1 VTRGDRHAINAESVT
16 RHTLQNGATLLVF
29 PNPASPSVAIGAYHA
44 AGAVLET
51 RESAGLAS
59 LSADVLNR
67 GTANRTYLEFSEELD
82 QVGASLAFH
91 ADTEYAA
98 FGGRALA
105 EDLELLL
112 TLSTDVL
119 ANPTFPDD
127 EVGRVRDQTLTVLA
141 HAEYN
146 PGSRAARRFRELL
159 YGPSNPNGW
168 PEDGYAETV
177 REFQADDLR
186 NFHARAYAPASLVLA
201 VVGAVD
207 PPVVRDLAERT
218 IGSWTAGADAVGRT
232 DWRTALD
239 SADAPSSAP
248 AEPRREDL
256 TIEGKTQ
263 TEFLLGWMGIRRTDP
278 SYYATI
284 VANFILGQLGLGGR
298 IGSNVRD
305 TQGLAYHASSY
316 AVPGL
321 TRQPWSIRAGINPA
335 NVDRAI
341 EASLKEARQLAE
353 TPPDDEELRLSKQ
366 ALVGS
371 LPLRLE
377 RNDGIASTLLMM
389 ERYGLGLDHLGV
401 YPALVDA
408 VTADDV
414 RDVTAAVM
422 ADPAYTL
429 VTAGP
434 ELQAG

>member
-1 VTRGDRHAINAESVT
+1 MTSRHAINTDSVA
-16 RHTLQNGATLLVF
+16 RHTLGNGATLLVY

-51 RESAGLAS
+51 REHAGLAS
-59 LSADVLNR
+59 LTTDALNR
-67 GTANRTYLEFSEELD
+67 GTANRTFFEFSEALD
-82 QVGASLAFH
+82 HVGASLAFH

-98 FGGRALA
+98 LGGRALA

-112 TLSTDVL
+112 TLATDVL
-119 ANPTFPDD
+119 SHPTFPED
-127 EVGRVRDQTLTVLA
+127 EVGRVREQTLTVLA
-141 HAEYN
+141 HAEDS

-159 YGPSNPNGW
+159 YGSANPNGW

-186 NFHARAYAPASLVLA
+186 AFHARAYSPATLVLA

-207 PPVVRDLAERT
+207 SPAVRDLAERT
-218 IGSWTAGADAVGRT
+218 IGAWAPRSATVTAAE
-232 DWRTALD
+232 WRQALAA
-239 SADAPSSAP
+239 ADAPSAAP
-248 AEPRREDL
+248 AESRREDIA
-256 TIEGKTQ
+256 IEGKTQ
-263 TEFLLGWMGIRRTDP
+263 TEFLLGWLGIRRTDP
-278 SYYATI
+278 TYYATI

-341 EASLKEARQLAE
+341 QASLHEARQLAD
-353 TPPDDEELRLSKQ
+353 TPPDDDELHLSKQ
-366 ALVGS
+366 ALIGS

-377 RNDGIASTLLMM
+377 RNDGIANMLLTL

-401 YPALVDA
+401 YPDLIESVS
-408 VTADDV
+408 ADDV
-414 RDVTAAVM
+414 RDATAAVM
-422 ADPAYTL
+422 SNPAYTL

-434 ELQAG
+434 ELQTG

>member
-1 VTRGDRHAINAESVT
+1 MTPSPRHAINADSVA
-16 RHTLQNGATLLVF
+16 RHTLQNGATLLVYS
-29 PNPASPSVAIGAYHA
+29 NPASPSVAIGAYHA
-44 AGAVLET
+44 GGAVLET

-59 LSADVLNR
+59 LTADALNR
-67 GTANRTYLEFSEELD
+67 GTANRTFLEFSEELD

-112 TLSTDVL
+112 TLAADAV
-119 ANPTFPDD
+119 AQPVFPED
-127 EVGRVRDQTLTVLA
+127 EVGRVREQTLTVLA
-141 HAEYN
+141 HAEDS

-159 YGPSNPNGW
+159 YGPDNPNGW

-177 REFQADDLR
+177 KRFQADDLR
-186 NFHARAYAPASLVLA
+186 TFHARAFAPASMVLA

-207 PPVVRDLAERT
+207 PPAVRDLAEHT
-218 IGSWTAGADAVGRT
+218 LGDWQPQSVAVT
-232 DWRTALD
+232 QADWRQALEAAD
-239 SADAPSSAP
+239 VPEASAAQA
-248 AEPRREDL
+248 RREDL

-278 SYYATI
+278 TYYATI

-316 AVPGL
+316 VVPGL
-321 TRQPWSIRAGINPA
+321 TRQPWSVRAGINPA

-341 EASLKEARQLAE
+341 EASLHEARQLAE

-366 ALVGS
+366 ALIGS

-377 RNDGIASTLLMM
+377 RNDGIANMLLTM
-389 ERYGLGLDHLGV
+389 ERYDLGLDHLGV
-401 YPALVDA
+401 YADLIRSVS
-408 VTADDV
+408 ADDV

-434 ELQAG
+434 ELPAA

>member
-1 VTRGDRHAINAESVT
+1 MTAGSRHAINSDSVV
-16 RHTLQNGATLLVF
+16 RHTLQNEATLLVY

-51 RESAGLAS
+51 REQAGLAS
-59 LSADVLNR
+59 LTADALNR
-67 GTANRTYLEFSEELD
+67 GTTNRTFLEFSEDLD

-98 FGGRALA
+98 LGGRALA
-105 EDLELLL
+105 ADLALLL
-112 TLSTDVL
+112 TLATDVL
-119 ANPTFPDD
+119 ANPTFPED
-127 EVGRVRDQTLTVLA
+127 EVGRVREQTLTVLA
-141 HAEYN
+141 HAEDS

-159 YGPSNPNGW
+159 YGDSNPNGW
-168 PEDGYAETV
+168 PEDGYAATV
-177 REFQADDLR
+177 CGFEADDLR
-186 NFHARAYAPASLVLA
+186 AFHSRAYAPASLVLA

-207 PPVVRDLAERT
+207 PPAVRDLAERT
-218 IGSWTAGADAVGRT
+218 IGTWAAEPGAVSAA
-232 DWRTALD
+232 DWRTALNA
-239 SADAPSSAP
+239 ADAPTASPS
-248 AEPRREDL
+248 EPRREDL

-263 TEFLLGWMGIRRTDP
+263 TEFLLGWLGIRRTDP

-341 EASLKEARQLAE
+341 DASLHEARQLAA
-353 TPPDDEELRLSKQ
+353 TAPDAEELRLSKQ
-366 ALVGS
+366 ALIGS

-377 RNDGIASTLLMM
+377 RNDGIANMLLTM
-389 ERYGLGLDHLGV
+389 ERYGLGLDHLDA
-401 YPALVDA
+401 YPGLIDA
-408 VTADDV
+408 ITVNDV

-422 ADPAYTL
+422 EDPAYTL

-434 ELQAG
+434 ELPSG

>member
-1 VTRGDRHAINAESVT
+1 MTSRHAINTDSVA
-16 RHTLQNGATLLVF
+16 RHTLGNGATLLVY

-51 RESAGLAS
+51 REHAGLAS
-59 LSADVLNR
+59 LTTDALNR
-67 GTANRTYLEFSEELD
+67 GTANRTFFEFSEALD
-82 QVGASLAFH
+82 HVGASLAFH

-98 FGGRALA
+98 LGGRALA

-112 TLSTDVL
+112 TLATDVL
-119 ANPTFPDD
+119 SHPTFPED
-127 EVGRVRDQTLTVLA
+127 EVGRVREQTLTVLA
-141 HAEYN
+141 HAEDS

-159 YGPSNPNGW
+159 YGSANPNGW

-186 NFHARAYAPASLVLA
+186 AFHARAYSPATLVLA

-207 PPVVRDLAERT
+207 SPAVRDLAERT
-218 IGSWTAGADAVGRT
+218 IGAWAPRSATVTAAE
-232 DWRTALD
+232 WRQALAA
-239 SADAPSSAP
+239 ADAPPAAP
-248 AEPRREDL
+248 AESRREDIA
-256 TIEGKTQ
+256 IEGKTQ
-263 TEFLLGWMGIRRTDP
+263 TEFLLGWLGIRRTDP
-278 SYYATI
+278 TYYATI

-341 EASLKEARQLAE
+341 QASLHEARQLAD
-353 TPPDDEELRLSKQ
+353 TPPDDDELHLSKQ
-366 ALVGS
+366 ALIGS

-377 RNDGIASTLLMM
+377 RNDGIANMLLTL

-401 YPALVDA
+401 YPDLIESVS
-408 VTADDV
+408 ADDV
-414 RDVTAAVM
+414 RDATAAVM
-422 ADPAYTL
+422 SNPAYTL

-434 ELQAG
+434 ELQTG

>member
-1 VTRGDRHAINAESVT
+1 MTTGTRHAINAESVA
-16 RHTLQNGATLLVF
+16 RHTLDNGATLLVY

-51 RESAGLAS
+51 REHAGLAS
-59 LSADVLNR
+59 LTADALNR
-67 GTANRTYLEFSEELD
+67 GTANRTFLEFSEELD

-91 ADTEYAA
+91 SNTEYAA

-112 TLSTDVL
+112 TLVTDVL
-119 ANPTFPDD
+119 SNPTFPDD
-127 EVGRVRDQTLTVLA
+127 EVGRVREQTLTVLA
-141 HAEYN
+141 HAEDN
-146 PGSRAARRFRELL
+146 PGSRVARRFRELL

-186 NFHARAYAPASLVLA
+186 AFHARAYAPDTLVLA

-218 IGSWTAGADAVGRT
+218 IGVWAPPADAVTKAG
-232 DWRTALD
+232 WREALVA
-239 SADAPSSAP
+239 ADAPQGAP
-248 AEPRREDL
+248 AEPRREDIA
-256 TIEGKTQ
+256 IEGKTQ
-263 TEFLLGWMGIRRTDP
+263 TEFLLGWMGIRRTDS

-341 EASLKEARQLAE
+341 EASLHEARQLAE

-366 ALVGS
+366 ALIGS

-377 RNDGIASTLLMM
+377 RNDGIANMILTM

-401 YPALVDA
+401 YPDLVDA
-408 VTADDV
+408 VTADDI

-422 ADPAYTL
+422 SDPAYTL

-434 ELQAG
+434 ELPTS

>member
-1 VTRGDRHAINAESVT
+1 MTTGSHHAINADTVA
-16 RHTLQNGATLLVF
+16 RHTLPNGATLLVF

-51 RESAGLAS
+51 RQSAGLAS
-59 LSADVLNR
+59 LTADALNR
-67 GTANRTYLEFSEELD
+67 GTTNRTFLEFSQALD

-119 ANPTFPDD
+119 AHPTFPDD
-127 EVGRVRDQTLTVLA
+127 EVGRVREQTLTVLA
-141 HAEYN
+141 HAEDS

-177 REFQADDLR
+177 REFQPDDLR
-186 NFHARAYAPASLVLA
+186 AFHARAYAPASLVLA

-207 PPVVRDLAERT
+207 PPTVRDLAEST
-218 IGSWTAGADAVGRT
+218 IGAWTADPDAVDSSG
-232 DWRTALD
+232 WRSALD
-239 SADAPSSAP
+239 AADPPPAAPP
-248 AEPRREDL
+248 EPRREDL

-278 SYYATI
+278 AFYATV

-335 NVDRAI
+335 NVDRAVD
-341 EASLKEARQLAE
+341 ASLHEARQLAE

-366 ALVGS
+366 ALIGS

-377 RNDGIASTLLMM
+377 RNDGIANMLLTM
-389 ERYGLGLDHLGV
+389 ERYALGLDHLGV
-401 YPALVDA
+401 YSGLIDA
-408 VTADDV
+408 VTAEDV
-414 RDVTAAVM
+414 REATATVM

-434 ELQAG
+434 ELPTG

>member
-1 VTRGDRHAINAESVT
+1 MTAGVRHAINAESVA
-16 RHTLQNGATLLVF
+16 RHTLHNGATLLVY

-44 AGAVLET
+44 GGAVLET
-51 RESAGLAS
+51 RRHAGLAS
-59 LSADVLNR
+59 LTADALNR
-67 GTANRTYLEFSEELD
+67 GTANRTYLQFSEELD

-91 ADTEYAA
+91 ANTEYAG

-105 EDLELLL
+105 EDLKVLL
-112 TLSTDVL
+112 TLATDVL
-119 ANPTFPDD
+119 ANPVFPDD
-127 EVGRVRDQTLTVLA
+127 EVGRVREQTLTVLA
-141 HAEYN
+141 HAEDN

-159 YGPSNPNGW
+159 YERSSPNGW

-177 REFQADDLR
+177 REFQPDDLR
-186 NFHARAYAPASLVLA
+186 AFHARAYSPTTLVLA

-207 PPVVRDLAERT
+207 SPAVFDLAERS
-218 IGSWTAGADAVGRT
+218 IGSWNADPAAAT
-232 DWRTALD
+232 PADWRKALD
-239 SADAPSSAP
+239 SADAPSAAP

-256 TIEGKTQ
+256 AIEGKTQ
-263 TEFLLGWMGIRRTDP
+263 TEFLLGWLGIRRTDP

-341 EASLKEARQLAE
+341 EASLHEARRLAE
-353 TPPDDEELRLSKQ
+353 TPPDAEELRLSKQ
-366 ALVGS
+366 ALIGS

-377 RNDGIASTLLMM
+377 RNDGIASMLLMM
-389 ERYGLGLDHLGV
+389 ERYGLGLDYLGA
-401 YPALVDA
+401 YPGLIDA
-408 VTADDV
+408 VTAADV

-422 ADPAYTL
+422 SEPAYTL

-434 ELQAG
+434 ELLAS

>member
-1 VTRGDRHAINAESVT
+1 MTAGSRHAINAGSVA
-16 RHTLQNGATLLVF
+16 RHTLRNGATLLVY
-29 PNPASPSVAIGAYHA
+29 PNPASPSVAIGGYHA
-44 AGAVLET
+44 GGAVLET
-51 RESAGLAS
+51 RERAGLAS
-59 LSADVLNR
+59 LTADALNR
-67 GTANRTYLEFSEELD
+67 GTTNRTFLEFSEALD
-82 QVGASLAFH
+82 HVGASLAFH

-105 EDLELLL
+105 EDLEVLL
-112 TLSTDVL
+112 TLAADAL
-119 ANPTFPDD
+119 AEPSFPED
-127 EVGRVRDQTLTVLA
+127 EVGRVREQTLTVLA
-141 HAEYN
+141 HAEDS

-159 YGPSNPNGW
+159 YGSANPNGW

-177 REFQADDLR
+177 REFQAEDLR
-186 NFHARAYAPASLVLA
+186 TFHAHAYAPATLVLA

-207 PPVVRDLAERT
+207 PPAVRDLAEGA
-218 IGSWTAGADAVGRT
+218 IGAWDPRPDAVT
-232 DWRTALD
+232 PADWRNALTA
-239 SADAPSSAP
+239 ADAPQATSTES
-248 AEPRREDL
+248 RREDL
-256 TIEGKTQ
+256 TIAGKTQ
-263 TEFLLGWMGIRRTDP
+263 TEFLLGWPGIRRTDP
-278 SYYATI
+278 TYYATI

-316 AVPGL
+316 VVPGL

-341 EASLKEARQLAE
+341 EASLHEARHLAD

-366 ALVGS
+366 ALIGS

-377 RNDGIASTLLMM
+377 RNDGIANMLLTM
-389 ERYGLGLDHLGV
+389 ERYGLGLDYLGA
-401 YPALVDA
+401 YADLVET

-414 RDVTAAVM
+414 RDATAAVM

-434 ELQAG
+434 ELPPG

>member
-1 VTRGDRHAINAESVT
+1 MTSGARHAINADSVA
-16 RHTLQNGATLLVF
+16 RHLLANGATLLVY

-51 RESAGLAS
+51 REHAGLAS
-59 LSADVLNR
+59 LTADALNR
-67 GTANRTYLEFSEELD
+67 GTANRTFLEFSEELD

-98 FGGRALA
+98 LGGRALA
-105 EDLELLL
+105 EDLDLLL
-112 TLSTDVL
+112 TLATDVL
-119 ANPTFPDD
+119 EQPTFPDD
-127 EVGRVRDQTLTVLA
+127 EVGRVREQTLTVLA
-141 HAEYN
+141 HADDN

-159 YGPSNPNGW
+159 YGGSNPNGW

-177 REFQADDLR
+177 CEFQADDLR
-186 NFHARAYAPASLVLA
+186 AFHARAYSPASLVLA

-207 PPVVRDLAERT
+207 PPAVRDLVERT
-218 IGSWTAGADAVGRT
+218 IGAWHASPDAATAA

-239 SADAPSSAP
+239 VADAPPAAL

-263 TEFLLGWMGIRRTDP
+263 TEFLLGWLGIRRTDP
-278 SYYATI
+278 SYHATI

-341 EASLKEARQLAE
+341 EASLHEARQLAE
-353 TPPDDEELRLSKQ
+353 APPDAEELQLSKQ
-366 ALVGS
+366 ALIGS

-377 RNDGIASTLLMM
+377 RNDGIANMLLTM
-389 ERYGLGLDHLGV
+389 ERYGLGLDHLGA
-401 YPALVDA
+401 YPGLIDSVS
-408 VTADDV
+408 ADDV
-414 RDVTAAVM
+414 REVTAAVM
-422 ADPAYTL
+422 SDPAYTL

-434 ELQAG
+434 QLPNG

>member
-1 VTRGDRHAINAESVT
+1 MTSGSRHAINANSVA
-16 RHTLQNGATLLVF
+16 RHTLQNGATLLIY

-44 AGAVLET
+44 GGAVLET

-59 LSADVLNR
+59 LTADALNR
-67 GTANRTYLEFSEELD
+67 GTADRSFLEFSEALD
-82 QVGASLAFH
+82 YVGASLSFH

-98 FGGRALA
+98 FGGRSLA

-112 TLSTDVL
+112 TLAADAL
-119 ANPTFPDD
+119 AQPTFPED
-127 EVGRVRDQTLTVLA
+127 EVGRVREQALTVLA
-141 HAEYN
+141 HAEDS

-159 YGPSNPNGW
+159 YGPGNPNGW
-168 PEDGYAETV
+168 PEDGYPETV
-177 REFQADDLR
+177 REFGADDLR
-186 NFHARAYAPASLVLA
+186 TFHAHAYAPASMVLA

-207 PPVVRDLAERT
+207 PMATRDLAERT
-218 IGSWTAGADAVGRT
+218 IGAWNPRQDAVTPAG
-232 DWRTALD
+232 WRQALKA
-239 SADAPSSAP
+239 ADAPATSA
-248 AEPRREDL
+248 AAARREDL

-316 AVPGL
+316 VVPGL

-341 EASLKEARQLAE
+341 EASLHEARQLAD
-353 TPPDDEELRLSKQ
+353 TPPDDEEVGLSKQ
-366 ALVGS
+366 ALIGS

-377 RNDGIASTLLMM
+377 RNDGIANMLLTM

-401 YPALVDA
+401 YADLIRS

-422 ADPAYTL
+422 SDPAYTL

-434 ELQAG
+434 ELPTS

>member
-1 VTRGDRHAINAESVT
+1 MTSGSRHAINAESVA
-16 RHTLQNGATLLVF
+16 RHTLQNGATLLVY

-51 RESAGLAS
+51 RETAGLAS
-59 LSADVLNR
+59 LTAAALNR
-67 GTANRTYLEFSEELD
+67 GTQDRTYLEFSEELD

-98 FGGRALA
+98 LGGRALA

-112 TLSTDVL
+112 ALSADVL
-119 ANPTFPDD
+119 ANPTFPDS
-127 EVGRVRDQTLTVLA
+127 EVGRVREQTLTVLA
-141 HAEYN
+141 HAEDN
-146 PGSRAARRFRELL
+146 PGSRAARRYRELL

-177 REFQADDLR
+177 REFRADDLR
-186 NFHARAYAPASLVLA
+186 AFHARAHAPASLVLA
-201 VVGAVD
+201 AVGAVD
-207 PPVVRDLAERT
+207 PPAVRDLAEQT
-218 IGSWTAGADAVGRT
+218 IGAWAPAPGAVTKAG
-232 DWRTALD
+232 WRKALAA
-239 SADAPSSAP
+239 ADAPQAAP
-248 AEPRREDL
+248 TESRREDIA
-256 TIEGKTQ
+256 IEGKTQ

-377 RNDGIASTLLMM
+377 RNDGIANMLLMM
-389 ERYGLGLDHLGV
+389 ERYGLGLDYLGA

-434 ELQAG
+434 ELRAV

>member
-1 VTRGDRHAINAESVT
+1 MTAGPRHAINADSVA
-16 RHTLQNGATLLVF
+16 RHTLQNGATLLVY

-44 AGAVLET
+44 AGSVLET
-51 RESAGLAS
+51 RERAGLAG
-59 LSADVLNR
+59 LTADALNR

-119 ANPTFPDD
+119 THPTFPDD
-127 EVGRVRDQTLTVLA
+127 EVGRVREQTLTVLA
-141 HAEYN
+141 HAEDS
-146 PGSRAARRFRELL
+146 PGSREARRFRELL
-159 YGPSNPNGW
+159 YGPSSPNGW

-186 NFHARAYAPASLVLA
+186 AFHTRAYAPASLVLA
-201 VVGAVD
+201 VVGSVD
-207 PPVVRDLAERT
+207 PPAVRDLAERT
-218 IGSWTAGADAVGRT
+218 IGAWNADPHAASPA
-232 DWRTALD
+232 DWRQALEA
-239 SADAPSSAP
+239 ADAPPAAP

-278 SYYATI
+278 SYFATI

-353 TPPDDEELRLSKQ
+353 TPPDAEELRLSKQ
-366 ALVGS
+366 ALIGS

-377 RNDGIASTLLMM
+377 RNDGIANMLLTL
-389 ERYGLGLDHLGV
+389 ERYGLGLDYLGA
-401 YPALVDA
+401 YPGLIEA

-414 RDVTAAVM
+414 RDATAAVM

-434 ELQAG
+434 ELPTG

>member
-1 VTRGDRHAINAESVT
+1 MTTGTRHAINAESVA
-16 RHTLQNGATLLVF
+16 RHTLGNGARLLVY

-44 AGAVLET
+44 AGAVLER
-51 RESAGLAS
+51 RERAGLAS
-59 LSADVLNR
+59 LTADTLNR
-67 GTANRTYLEFSEELD
+67 GTANRTFLQFSEELD
-82 QVGASLAFH
+82 HVGASLAFH
-91 ADTEYAA
+91 ASTEYAA
-98 FGGRALA
+98 IGGRALA
-105 EDLELLL
+105 EDLDLLL
-112 TLSTDVL
+112 TLATDVL
-119 ANPTFPDD
+119 AHPTFPDD
-127 EVGRVRDQTLTVLA
+127 EVGRVREQTLTVLA
-141 HAEYN
+141 HAEDN
-146 PGSRAARRFRELL
+146 PGSRVARRFRELL

-186 NFHARAYAPASLVLA
+186 AFHARAYAPDTLVLA

-207 PPVVRDLAERT
+207 PAAVYDLAERT
-218 IGSWTAGADAVGRT
+218 IGAWAPPADTVTAAG
-232 DWRTALD
+232 WREALAA
-239 SADAPSSAP
+239 ADAPQAAP
-248 AEPRREDL
+248 AESRREDIA
-256 TIEGKTQ
+256 IEGKTQ
-263 TEFLLGWMGIRRTDP
+263 TEFLLGWMAIRRTDP

-316 AVPGL
+316 AIPGL

-341 EASLKEARQLAE
+341 EASLHEARQLAE
-353 TPPDDEELRLSKQ
+353 TPPNDEELRLSKQ
-366 ALVGS
+366 ALIGS

-377 RNDGIASTLLMM
+377 RNDGIANMILTM

-434 ELQAG
+434 DLRAV

>member
-1 VTRGDRHAINAESVT
+1 MTSGNRHAINAESVA
-16 RHTLQNGATLLVF
+16 RHTLQNGATLLVY
-29 PNPASPSVAIGAYHA
+29 PNPVSPSVAIGAYHA

-51 RESAGLAS
+51 REAAGLAS
-59 LSADVLNR
+59 LTADALNR
-67 GTANRTYLEFSEELD
+67 GTASRTFLEFSEELD

-105 EDLELLL
+105 EDLDRLL
-112 TLSTDVL
+112 TLATDVVSK
-119 ANPTFPDD
+119 PTFPDE
-127 EVGRVRDQTLTVLA
+127 EVGRVREQTLTVLA
-141 HAEYN
+141 HAEDN
-146 PGSRAARRFRELL
+146 PGSRAARRSRELL

-177 REFQADDLR
+177 REFQAGDLR
-186 NFHARAYAPASLVLA
+186 AFHARAYAPGSLVLA

-207 PPVVRDLAERT
+207 PPAVRDLAERT
-218 IGSWTAGADAVGRT
+218 IGAWVPPAGTVTKGG
-232 DWRTALD
+232 WREALAA
-239 SADAPSSAP
+239 ADAPQAAP
-248 AEPRREDL
+248 AQSRREDIA
-256 TIEGKTQ
+256 IEGKTQ

-341 EASLKEARQLAE
+341 EASLHEARQLAA
-353 TPPDDEELRLSKQ
+353 TPPDAEELRLSKQ

-377 RNDGIASTLLMM
+377 RNDGIANMLLMM
-389 ERYGLGLDHLGV
+389 ERYGLGLDYLGV
-401 YPALVDA
+401 YPGLIDA
-408 VTADDV
+408 VSADDV
-414 RDVTAAVM
+414 QDATAAVM
-422 ADPAYTL
+422 SDPAYTL

-434 ELQAG
+434 ELPVS